1 MHINA
6 SNEMSN
12 VESSQFKNSLAR
24 DLSYSN
30 NNDTSSSSSPSKK
43 ISINAN
49 FELFPVN
56 DTSVCTKF
64 SLWERIISS
73 RRETGRIFT
82 PTKES

>member
-1 MHINA
+1 MQRNDI
-6 SNEMSN
+6 NEMSN
-12 VESSQFKNSLAR
+12 VESSQFKNSFAR
-24 DLSYSN
+24 DLSN
-30 NNDTSSSSSPSKK
+30 NNDTSSSSSRKN
-43 ISINAN
+43 SINAN